1 MLRIKGYDSSSSL
14 IPAIMS
20 FHIWNCEFYSCR
32 FYYSKSEVLPID
44 CNYFGNSLV
53 TYARFDRW
61 KDKFPISIVRVFSAV
76 KYCGILATT
85 SLITE
90 DKSYKWNCSCL
101 LPLSLLE
108 VDGGEK
114 WDEIVLV
121 VSKTNLSNSIFKDS
135 FLSWQGFTFLSEER
149 AEGLQTMMKLSKW
162 LRTFERYNAV
172 RLSNFQ
178 WNGLFL

>member
-1 MLRIKGYDSSSSL
+1 MV
-14 IPAIMS
+14 
-20 FHIWNCEFYSCR
+20 N
-32 FYYSKSEVLPID
+32 
-44 CNYFGNSLV
+44 
-53 TYARFDRW
+53 YARFDRW

-135 FLSWQGFTFLSEER
+135 FLSWQGFTFLSEQR
-149 AEGLQTMMKLSKW
+149 DFKPW
-162 LRTFERYNAV
+162 W
-172 RLSNFQ
+172 NFQ
-178 WNGLFL
+178 SGFLHLKDTMPCVYQIFSGMACFYRLPSHWLVLIDFTAVCLITHW